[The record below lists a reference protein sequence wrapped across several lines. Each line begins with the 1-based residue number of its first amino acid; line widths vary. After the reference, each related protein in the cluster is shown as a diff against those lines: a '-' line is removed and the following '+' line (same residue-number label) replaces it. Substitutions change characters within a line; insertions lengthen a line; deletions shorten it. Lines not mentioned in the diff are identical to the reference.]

1 MECICIYGV
10 CFTTEYIES
19 QETTVAIILSMLL
32 VLIGVMFMCMFAL
45 MPLNL
50 IKNSGNDTKSNG
62 LRHRL

>member
-1 MECICIYGV
+1 MECICVYGA

-19 QETTVAIILSMLL
+19 QELNVTIILFMLL

-50 IKNSGNDTKSNG
+50 IKNNVTKSNG